1 MIILNM
7 VTVIIRSHTS
17 DYFDYLS
24 NGYEPLN
31 LGIWYTNAFHQ
42 VRSLDHDIPIML
54 TMSQNNHDD
63 ESNNNDV
70 TDQRLLGLAGQWCEP
85 QSPRLWGT
93 RLLHFQIIKP
103 VGETVI
109 CVIMIM
115 MIVIIW
121 LYSGPIYH
129 HHPLLHIQIIKP
141 VVETVIFQFTKI
153 IRMKYMS
160 ALAQCTCNVYSS
172 ILRLQRPLEHLP
184 SPSP

>member
-1 MIILNM
+1 M

-24 NGYEPLN
+24 NGNEPLN
-31 LGIWYTNAFHQ
+31 LGILYTNVFHQ

-115 MIVIIW
+115 MIVII
-121 LYSGPIYH
+121 
-129 HHPLLHIQIIKP
+129 
-141 VVETVIFQFTKI
+141 
-153 IRMKYMS
+153 
-160 ALAQCTCNVYSS
+160 
-172 ILRLQRPLEHLP
+172 
-184 SPSP
+184 